1 MNPPKPSL
9 VEISND
15 APIQSN
21 LPDRIYAELKRRI
34 LTGAI
39 KPEENLREKRLCDD
53 LKVSRTPLREAL
65 NRLGNEDLVIFRPN
79 CGYQAA
85 TLTSADFRRL
95 FDVRRIVESQVA
107 ALAAVRA
114 STLEIEA
121 LRAAATMPEIL
132 PGDDSSFIRF
142 CRANSRFH
150 LLLVRSCRNP
160 LLENIVMSALDQY
173 QRPAYL
179 GIGRVTDASKA
190 SRCHHDIVD
199 ALSVRDFSKAESV
212 MAGHVI
218 GGSERIIRALVEA
231 GL

>member
-9 VEISND
+9 VEIADD

-21 LPDRIYAELKRRI
+21 LPDRLYAELKRRI

-39 KPEENLREKRLCDD
+39 APNEHLREKKLCEN

-65 NRLGNEDLVIFRPN
+65 NRLGNEDLVIFRPH

-85 TLTSADFRRL
+85 ALTSEDYRRL
-95 FDVRRIVESQVA
+95 QEVRRIVESKVA

-114 STLEIEA
+114 TEIEIEA
-121 LRAAATMPEIL
+121 LRKAATMPEIV
-132 PGDDSSFIRF
+132 PGEDASFIRF

-150 LLLVRSCRNP
+150 LLLVRTVRNP

-179 GIGRVTDASKA
+179 GIGRVTDSGKA
-190 SRCHHDIVD
+190 SRCHLDIVD
-199 ALSVRDFSKAESV
+199 ALSERDVFKAESA
-212 MAGHVI
+212 MANHVI